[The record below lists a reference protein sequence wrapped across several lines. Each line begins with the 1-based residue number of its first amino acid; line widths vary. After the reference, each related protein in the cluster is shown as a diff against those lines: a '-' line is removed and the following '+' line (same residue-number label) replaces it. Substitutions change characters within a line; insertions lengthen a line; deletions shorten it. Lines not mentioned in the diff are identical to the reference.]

1 LIHFY
6 KRLQSLCVLKSYR
19 ILQKDPKTFTT
30 TAGVTRAGGVARPA
44 SGAQLPSANQQRRW
58 IAPSTTVRRDVLP
71 SQEDQLQN
79 DLVFRRIRGIL
90 NKITPEKFE
99 KLITDILNII
109 GNGSNV
115 IFKGVILLIFEKAL
129 DEPKYSSMYAQLCK
143 RLSEHAPNL
152 EPPESKITTFK
163 RLLLNKCKD
172 EFENRAAV
180 SATYEKRAG
189 DLSID
194 EEEARYVAKRK
205 MLGNI
210 KFIGEL
216 GKLEMLHDSILHRC
230 AEQLLV
236 GRRKQSLNDQTE
248 DIECLAHLMKTC
260 GRILDSAKAKMRMD
274 QYFDRIRAIINNPEM
289 PTRIKFLLQDVVE
302 MRQNKWMPRKL
313 ATPDGPRTIQQVRE
327 DAARDGCIYLP
338 QQDSPS
344 TKPPTPPTNQLQE
357 VIFSKIRPKGM
368 EDIFGGPA
376 DLGMNLGMGPGVIQ
390 GNDNHGFSN
399 GFNSNGGFHHNGFDH
414 GGFNNNRSNGPSFEE
429 KFRENNSNYNNSDQ
443 RDYKDNYKKRD
454 NFESK
459 YAERPDF
466 GDRFTANRNKTHPS
480 NRGGRNNREG
490 ERRVSPQY
498 ESRPQNGGNQNQ
510 NGKDLPPRFNK
521 MSFASS
527 GDRDPPPL
535 RPSPNSMMLKPKTP
549 YSLPKSAMAKLDG
562 INPVPNPKID
572 KVMMTSNEPA
582 VIIQKPASNSKKQN
596 DKKNQG
602 PTREEVFGKIDQIL
616 AKLAENSST
625 NEAFTSWKDAN
636 FPAKMVNNALIHTFK
651 QIIKNPSGDGRQ
663 VCMEFVDQLYSSDLI
678 TAVQVKESLARMVS
692 NIENNSDS
700 SNSNATAE
708 LAAWS
713 VSSDKVKLVEVAEM
727 TEGGSSHPLFLSIL
741 QTLATKNKNN
751 TLNMFKES
759 NIKLTDQ
766 LPTNMR
772 TEEQLGEQL
781 EQRQLSFLVPLLAIK
796 ADMWKQLESKPDCA
810 SFLAWVLAAVPE
822 ENRKDHSFISALI
835 ASVVRHIA
843 EQTTLKEENKTP
855 EKEVTDK
862 EKEMIAEFK
871 QVLQSFLT
879 NPDLQLAAVYALQV
893 FCFSRGFPKGMLLR
907 WFVSLY
913 EADIVDEHVF
923 LKWKEDVNDSYPG
936 KGKALFQVNQWLTW
950 LEEAESEEEDEDD
963 E

>member
-1 LIHFY
+1 
-6 KRLQSLCVLKSYR
+6 
-19 ILQKDPKTFTT
+19 
-30 TAGVTRAGGVARPA
+30 
-44 SGAQLPSANQQRRW
+44 
-58 IAPSTTVRRDVLP
+58 
-71 SQEDQLQN
+71 
-79 DLVFRRIRGIL
+79 LVFRRIRGIL

-172 EFENRAAV
+172 EFENRAAI
-180 SATYEKRAG
+180 STAYEKRAG
-189 DLSID
+189 DLSND

-260 GRILDSAKAKMRMD
+260 GRLLDSAKAKMRMD

-289 PTRIKFLLQDVVE
+289 PTRIKFLLQDVIE
-302 MRQNKWMPRKL
+302 MRHNRWMPRKL

-338 QQDSPS
+338 QQDNP
-344 TKPPTPPTNQLQE
+344 TNKPPPPPTNQLQE

-390 GNDNHGFSN
+390 GNDNNGFNN
-399 GFNSNGGFHHNGFDH
+399 GFNSNSGFHHNNGFDN
-414 GGFNNNRSNGPSFEE
+414 GGFHNNRNSGPSFEE

-459 YAERPDF
+459 FAERPDF

-480 NRGGRNNREG
+480 NRGGRGGREG
-490 ERRVSPQY
+490 ERRGSPQY

-510 NGKDLPPRFNK
+510 GVKDLPPRFNK
-521 MSFASS
+521 MGFGSS

-562 INPVPNPKID
+562 INPVPNSKID

-602 PTREEVFGKIDQIL
+602 PTRDEVFGKIDQIL
-616 AKLAENSST
+616 AKLGENSST
-625 NEAFTSWKDAN
+625 NEAFTSWKEAS
-636 FPAKMVNNALIHTFK
+636 FPAKMVNNALIHLFK
-651 QIIKNPSGDGRQ
+651 QIIKNTSSDGRT
-663 VCMEFVDQLYSSDLI
+663 VCLEFVDQLYSSELV
-678 TAVQVKESLARMVS
+678 TAVQVKESLARLVS
-692 NIENNSDS
+692 NTENSTDVVTTTT
-700 SNSNATAE
+700 TAE

-713 VSSDKVKLVEVAEM
+713 VSTDKVKLVEVAEM
-727 TEGGSSHPLFLSIL
+727 TEGGASHPLFLIVL
-741 QTLATKNKNN
+741 QTLATKNKNS
-751 TLNMFKES
+751 TLEMFKES
-759 NIKLTDQ
+759 NIKLTDH

-796 ADMWKQLESKPDCA
+796 ADMWKQLETDSDSA
-810 SFLAWVLAAVPE
+810 SFLAWVLDAVPE
-822 ENRKDHSFISALI
+822 GNRKDPSFISALI
-835 ASVVRHIA
+835 ASVVRYIT

-855 EKEVTDK
+855 EKEATDK
-862 EKEMIAEFK
+862 EKELIGEFK
-871 QVLQSFLT
+871 QVLQTFLT
-879 NPDLQLAAVYALQV
+879 NPELQLSAVYALQV

-923 LKWKEDVNDSYPG
+923 LDWKEDVNDSYPG

-950 LEEAESEEEDEDD
+950 LEEAESEEEDEDED
-963 E
+963 

>member
-1 LIHFY
+1 L
-6 KRLQSLCVLKSYR
+6 
-19 ILQKDPKTFTT
+19 KDPQTFTT
-30 TAGVTRAGGVARPA
+30 TAGVIRAGGDARPA

-344 TKPPTPPTNQLQE
+344 SKPPTPPTNQLQE

-498 ESRPQNGGNQNQ
+498 ESRPQNGGSQNQ

-663 VCMEFVDQLYSSDLI
+663 VCMEFVDQLYSSDMI

-692 NIENNSDS
+692 NIESNSDS

-843 EQTTLKEENKTP
+843 EQTTLKDENKTP

-871 QVLQSFLT
+871 QVLQSFLAS
-879 NPDLQLAAVYALQV
+879 PDLQLAAVYALQV

>member
-1 LIHFY
+1 L
-6 KRLQSLCVLKSYR
+6 
-19 ILQKDPKTFTT
+19 KDPQTFTT
-30 TAGVTRAGGVARPA
+30 TAGVIRAGGDARPA

-71 SQEDQLQN
+71 QEDQLHN

-143 RLSEHAPNL
+143 RLSDNAPNL

-172 EFENRAAV
+172 EFENRAAI
-180 SATYEKRAG
+180 STAFEKRIG
-189 DLSID
+189 DLSVD
-194 EEEARYVAKRK
+194 EEEARYLAKRK

-260 GRILDSAKAKMRMD
+260 GRLLDSAKAKMRMD

-302 MRQNKWMPRKL
+302 MRQNRWMPRKL

-344 TKPPTPPTNQLQE
+344 NKPPAPPTNQLQE
-357 VIFSKIRPKGM
+357 VIFSKMRPKGM

-376 DLGMNLGMGPGVIQ
+376 DLSMNLSMGLSMGPGVIQ
-390 GNDNHGFSN
+390 GNDNNGFNN
-399 GFNSNGGFHHNGFDH
+399 GFNSNSGFHHNNGFDN
-414 GGFNNNRSNGPSFEE
+414 GGFHNSRNGGPSFEE

-459 YAERPDF
+459 FAERPDF

-480 NRGGRNNREG
+480 NRGGRGGREG
-490 ERRVSPQY
+490 ERRGSPQY
-498 ESRPQNGGNQNQ
+498 ESRPQNGSNQNQ

-521 MSFASS
+521 MSFGSS

-602 PTREEVFGKIDQIL
+602 PTRDEVFGKIDLIL
-616 AKLAENSST
+616 AKLGENNST
-625 NEAFTSWKDAN
+625 NEAFTTWKEAN
-636 FPAKMVNNALIHTFK
+636 FPAKMVNNALIHLFK
-651 QIIKNPSGDGRQ
+651 QIIKNPSSDGRTL
-663 VCMEFVDQLYSSDLI
+663 CLEFVNQLYCSDLV
-678 TAVQVKESLARMVS
+678 TAVQVKESLARLVS
-692 NIENNSDS
+692 NTETSSDT
-700 SNSNATAE
+700 NTTTITAE
-708 LAAWS
+708 LAAWA
-713 VSSDKVKLVEVAEM
+713 VNTDKVKLVEVAEM
-727 TEGGSSHPLFLSIL
+727 AEGGASHPLFLIVL
-741 QTLATKNKNN
+741 QTLATKNKNS
-751 TLNMFKES
+751 TLDMFKES
-759 NIKLTDQ
+759 NIKLTDM

-796 ADMWKQLESKPDCA
+796 ADMWRQLESGPDCA
-810 SFLAWVLAAVPE
+810 GFLAWVLEAVPE
-822 ENRKDHSFISALI
+822 NNRKDPSFISALI

-843 EQTTLKEENKTP
+843 EQTTLKDTAGKTP

-862 EKEMIAEFK
+862 EKEMIGEYK
-871 QVLQSFLT
+871 QVLQTFLT
-879 NPDLQLAAVYALQV
+879 SHELQLSAVYALQV

-950 LEEAESEEEDEDD
+950 LEEAESEEEDEDED
-963 E
+963 

>member
-1 LIHFY
+1 L
-6 KRLQSLCVLKSYR
+6 
-19 ILQKDPKTFTT
+19 KDPQTFTT
-30 TAGVTRAGGVARPA
+30 TAGVIRAGGDARPA

-71 SQEDQLQN
+71 QEDQLHN

-143 RLSEHAPNL
+143 RLSDNAPNL

-172 EFENRAAV
+172 EFENRAAI
-180 SATYEKRAG
+180 STAFEKRIG
-189 DLSID
+189 DLSVD
-194 EEEARYVAKRK
+194 EEEARYLAKRK

-260 GRILDSAKAKMRMD
+260 GRLLDSAKAKMRMD
-274 QYFDRIRAIINNPEM
+274 QYFDRIRAIINNPDM

-302 MRQNKWMPRKL
+302 MRQNRWMPRKL

-338 QQDSPS
+338 QQESPS
-344 TKPPTPPTNQLQE
+344 NKPPAPPTNQLQE

-390 GNDNHGFSN
+390 GNDNN
-399 GFNSNGGFHHNGFDH
+399 GFNNGFHHNNGFDN
-414 GGFNNNRSNGPSFEE
+414 GGYHNNRNSGPSFEE

-454 NFESK
+454 SFESK
-459 YAERPDF
+459 FAERPDF

-480 NRGGRNNREG
+480 NRGGRGGREG
-490 ERRVSPQY
+490 ERRGSPQY

-521 MSFASS
+521 MSFGSS

-549 YSLPKSAMAKLDG
+549 FSLPKSAMAKVDG

-602 PTREEVFGKIDQIL
+602 PTRDEVFGKIDQIL
-616 AKLAENSST
+616 AKLAENKST
-625 NEAFTSWKDAN
+625 NEAFTSWKEAN
-636 FPAKMVNNALIHTFK
+636 FPAKMVNNALIHLFK
-651 QIIKNPSGDGRQ
+651 QVIKNPSSDGR
-663 VCMEFVDQLYSSDLI
+663 VLCLEFVDQLFGSDLI
-678 TAVQVKESLARMVS
+678 TSVQVKESLARMVS
-692 NIENNSDS
+692 NTENNSDTNTVS
-700 SNSNATAE
+700 ITAE

-713 VSSDKVKLVEVAEM
+713 VNTDKVKLIEVAEM
-727 TEGGSSHPLFLSIL
+727 TEGGASHPLFLIVL
-741 QTLATKNKNN
+741 QTLATKNKES
-751 TLNMFKES
+751 TLNMVKES
-759 NIKLTDQ
+759 SIKLMDH

-796 ADMWKQLESKPDCA
+796 ADMWKQLETGPDCG
-810 SFLAWVLAAVPE
+810 SFLTWVLDTVPE
-822 ENRKDHSFISALI
+822 SNRKDPSFISALI
-835 ASVVRHIA
+835 ASVVRFIA
-843 EQTTLKEENKTP
+843 EQTTLKDAGKTP

-862 EKEMIAEFK
+862 EKEMIGEYK
-871 QVLQSFLT
+871 QVLQTFLT
-879 NPDLQLAAVYALQV
+879 NQELQLSAVYALQV

-950 LEEAESEEEDEDD
+950 LEEAESEEEDEDED
-963 E
+963 

>member
-1 LIHFY
+1 
-6 KRLQSLCVLKSYR
+6 
-19 ILQKDPKTFTT
+19 
-30 TAGVTRAGGVARPA
+30 
-44 SGAQLPSANQQRRW
+44 
-58 IAPSTTVRRDVLP
+58 
-71 SQEDQLQN
+71 
-79 DLVFRRIRGIL
+79 
-90 NKITPEKFE
+90 
-99 KLITDILNII
+99 
-109 GNGSNV
+109 
-115 IFKGVILLIFEKAL
+115 LLIFEKAL

-172 EFENRAAV
+172 EFENRAAI
-180 SATYEKRAG
+180 STALEKRAG
-189 DLSID
+189 ELSTD
-194 EEEARYVAKRK
+194 EEEARYLAKRK

-260 GRILDSAKAKMRMD
+260 GRLLDSAKAKMRMD

-289 PTRIKFLLQDVVE
+289 PTRIKFLLQDVIE
-302 MRQNKWMPRKL
+302 MRTNRWMPRKL

-338 QQDSPS
+338 QQDMPG
-344 TKPPTPPTNQLQE
+344 TKQPTPPTNQLQE

-390 GNDNHGFSN
+390 GNDNN
-399 GFNSNGGFHHNGFDH
+399 GFNSGFNSNNGFHHNNGFDNGSFH
-414 GGFNNNRSNGPSFEE
+414 QNRNNGPSFEE
-429 KFRENNSNYNNSDQ
+429 KFRENNSTYNNSDQ

-459 YAERPDF
+459 FAERPDF

-480 NRGGRNNREG
+480 NRGGRGGREG
-490 ERRVSPQY
+490 ERRSSPQY
-498 ESRPQNGGNQNQ
+498 EPPRQHNMGGNQNQ
-510 NGKDLPPRFNK
+510 NGKDLPPRFNRQNF
-521 MSFASS
+521 SSS

-535 RPSPNSMMLKPKTP
+535 RPSPNAMMLKPKTP

-562 INPVPNPKID
+562 INPVPNSKID

-582 VIIQKPASNSKKQN
+582 VIIQKSVSNSKKQN
-596 DKKNQG
+596 EKKNQG
-602 PTREEVFGKIDQIL
+602 PTRDEVFGKIDQIL
-616 AKLAENSST
+616 TKLGENSST
-625 NEAFTSWKDAN
+625 NEAFTTWKEVN
-636 FPAKMVNNALIHTFK
+636 IPAKMVNNALIHLFK
-651 QIIKNPSGDGRQ
+651 QIIKNTSSDGRA
-663 VCMEFVDQLYSSDLI
+663 VCLEFVDQLFSSDLV
-678 TAVQVKESLARMVS
+678 TAVQVKESLARLVS
-692 NIENNSDS
+692 NIESNTDS
-700 SNSNATAE
+700 STLTTTAE

-713 VSSDKVKLVEVAEM
+713 VSTDKVKMMEVAEM
-727 TEGGSSHPLFLSIL
+727 TEGGASHPLFLTVL
-741 QTLATKNKNN
+741 QVLSTKNKDK
-751 TLNMFKES
+751 TLDMFKES

-772 TEEQLGEQL
+772 TEELLGEQL
-781 EQRQLSFLVPLLAIK
+781 EKRQLSFLVPLLAIK
-796 ADMWKQLESKPDCA
+796 ADMWKQLETKPA
-810 SFLAWVLAAVPE
+810 SSSFLAWVTAAVPE
-822 ENRKDHSFISALI
+822 TNRKDPSFISALI
-835 ASVVRHIA
+835 ASVVRHIG
-843 EQTTLKEENKTP
+843 EKTTLKEGNATL

-862 EKEMIAEFK
+862 EKEMIGDFK
-871 QVLQSFLT
+871 EVLQTFLT
-879 NPDLQLAAVYALQV
+879 NQELQLSAVYALQV

-950 LEEAESEEEDEDD
+950 LEEAESEEEDDD
-963 E
+963 ED

>member
-1 LIHFY
+1 
-6 KRLQSLCVLKSYR
+6 
-19 ILQKDPKTFTT
+19 
-30 TAGVTRAGGVARPA
+30 
-44 SGAQLPSANQQRRW
+44 
-58 IAPSTTVRRDVLP
+58 
-71 SQEDQLQN
+71 
-79 DLVFRRIRGIL
+79 LVFRRIRGIL

-172 EFENRAAV
+172 EFENRAAI
-180 SATYEKRAG
+180 STAYEKRAG
-189 DLSID
+189 DLSND

-260 GRILDSAKAKMRMD
+260 GRLLDSAKAKMRMD

-289 PTRIKFLLQDVVE
+289 PTRIKFLLQDVIE
-302 MRQNKWMPRKL
+302 MRTNRWMPRKL

-338 QQDSPS
+338 QQDNPGN
-344 TKPPTPPTNQLQE
+344 KPPPPPTNQLQE

-390 GNDNHGFSN
+390 GNDNNGFNN
-399 GFNSNGGFHHNGFDH
+399 GFNSNSGFHHNNGFDN
-414 GGFNNNRSNGPSFEE
+414 GGFHNNRNSGPSFEE

-459 YAERPDF
+459 FAERPDF

-480 NRGGRNNREG
+480 NRGGRGGREG
-490 ERRVSPQY
+490 ERRGSPQY

-510 NGKDLPPRFNK
+510 AGKDLPPRFNK
-521 MSFASS
+521 MGFGSS

-562 INPVPNPKID
+562 INPVPNSKID

-602 PTREEVFGKIDQIL
+602 PTRDEVFGKIDQIL
-616 AKLAENSST
+616 AKLGENSST
-625 NEAFTSWKDAN
+625 NEAFTSWKEAS
-636 FPAKMVNNALIHTFK
+636 FPAKMVNNALIHLFK
-651 QIIKNPSGDGRQ
+651 QIIKNTSSDGRT
-663 VCMEFVDQLYSSDLI
+663 VCLEFVDQLYTSELV
-678 TAVQVKESLARMVS
+678 TAVQVKESLARLVS
-692 NIENNSDS
+692 NTENSSDMVTTTT
-700 SNSNATAE
+700 TAE

-713 VSSDKVKLVEVAEM
+713 VSTDKVKLMEVAEM
-727 TEGGSSHPLFLSIL
+727 TEGGASHPLFLIVL
-741 QTLATKNKNN
+741 QTLATKNKNS
-751 TLNMFKES
+751 TLEMFKES
-759 NIKLTDQ
+759 NIKLTDH

-796 ADMWKQLESKPDCA
+796 ADMWKQLETNPDSA
-810 SFLAWVLAAVPE
+810 SFLAWVLDAVPE
-822 ENRKDHSFISALI
+822 GNRKDPSFISALI
-835 ASVVRHIA
+835 ASVVRYIT

-855 EKEVTDK
+855 EKEATDK
-862 EKEMIAEFK
+862 EKELIGEFK
-871 QVLQSFLT
+871 QVLQTFLT
-879 NPDLQLAAVYALQV
+879 NPELQLSAVYALQV

-923 LKWKEDVNDSYPG
+923 LNWKEDVNDSYPG

-950 LEEAESEEEDEDD
+950 LEEAESEEEDEDED
-963 E
+963 

>member
-6 KRLQSLCVLKSYR
+6 KRLQSLCVLKSDR

-602 PTREEVFGKIDQIL
+602 PTREEVFGKIDLIL

-772 TEEQLGEQL
+772 TEELLGEQL

>member
-1 LIHFY
+1 
-6 KRLQSLCVLKSYR
+6 
-19 ILQKDPKTFTT
+19 
-30 TAGVTRAGGVARPA
+30 
-44 SGAQLPSANQQRRW
+44 
-58 IAPSTTVRRDVLP
+58 
-71 SQEDQLQN
+71 
-79 DLVFRRIRGIL
+79 
-90 NKITPEKFE
+90 
-99 KLITDILNII
+99 LITDILGCI
-109 GNGSNV
+109 GIGSNV

-129 DEPKYSSMYAQLCK
+129 DESKYSSMYAQLCK

-180 SATYEKRAG
+180 STALEKRAG
-189 DLSID
+189 DLST
-194 EEEARYVAKRK
+194 EQEEARYLAKRK

-260 GRILDSAKAKMRMD
+260 GRLLDSAKAKMRMD

-289 PTRIKFLLQDVVE
+289 PTRIKFILQDVIE
-302 MRQNKWMPRKL
+302 MRHNRWMPRKL

-338 QQDSPS
+338 QQDMPGARQQA
-344 TKPPTPPTNQLQE
+344 PPTNQLQE

-390 GNDNHGFSN
+390 GNDNNGFNN
-399 GFNSNGGFHHNGFDH
+399 GFNSNNGFHHNNGFDNGSFH
-414 GGFNNNRSNGPSFEE
+414 NNRNNGPSFEE

-443 RDYKDNYKKRD
+443 RDYKDNYKKKD

-459 YAERPDF
+459 FAERPDF

-480 NRGGRNNREG
+480 NRGGRGGREG
-490 ERRVSPQY
+490 ERRSSPQY
-498 ESRPQNGGNQNQ
+498 EPPRQYNSMGGNQNQ
-510 NGKDLPPRFNK
+510 NGKDMPPRFNRQNF
-521 MSFASS
+521 SSS
-527 GDRDPPPL
+527 GDRDPTPL
-535 RPSPNSMMLKPKTP
+535 RPSPNAMMLKPKTP

-562 INPVPNPKID
+562 INPVPNSKID

-582 VIIQKPASNSKKQN
+582 VIIQKSVSNSKKQN

-602 PTREEVFGKIDQIL
+602 PTRDEVFGKIDQIL
-616 AKLAENSST
+616 TKLGENSST
-625 NEAFTSWKDAN
+625 NEAFTTWKEVN
-636 FPAKMVNNALIHTFK
+636 IPAKMVNNALIHLFK
-651 QIIKNPSGDGRQ
+651 QIIKNTSSDGRA
-663 VCMEFVDQLYSSDLI
+663 VCLEFVDQLYSSELV
-678 TAVQVKESLARMVS
+678 TAVQVKESLARLVY
-692 NIENNSDS
+692 NIEGNTDS
-700 SNSNATAE
+700 NTVTNTAE

-713 VSSDKVKLVEVAEM
+713 VSTDKVKLIEVAEM
-727 TEGGSSHPLFLSIL
+727 TEGGASHPLFLTVL
-741 QTLATKNKNN
+741 QVLATKNKEN
-751 TLNMFKES
+751 TLAMFKES
-759 NIKLTDQ
+759 NLKLTDQ

-772 TEEQLGEQL
+772 TEELLGEQL
-781 EQRQLSFLVPLLAIK
+781 EKRQLSFLVPLLAIK
-796 ADMWKQLESKPDCA
+796 ADMWRQLESKPDSA
-810 SFLAWVLAAVPE
+810 SFLAWVTAAVPE
-822 ENRKDHSFISALI
+822 INRKDPSFISALI
-835 ASVVRHIA
+835 TSVVRYIG
-843 EQTTLKEENKTP
+843 EQTTLREDNATP

-862 EKEMIAEFK
+862 EKEMIDEFK
-871 QVLQSFLT
+871 EVLQTFLT
-879 NPDLQLAAVYALQV
+879 NQELQLTAVYALQV

-950 LEEAESEEEDEDD
+950 LEEAESEEEDDEED
-963 E
+963 

>member
-1 LIHFY
+1 M
-6 KRLQSLCVLKSYR
+6 
-19 ILQKDPKTFTT
+19 
-30 TAGVTRAGGVARPA
+30 
-44 SGAQLPSANQQRRW
+44 
-58 IAPSTTVRRDVLP
+58 
-71 SQEDQLQN
+71 
-79 DLVFRRIRGIL
+79 VFRRIRGIL

-99 KLITDILNII
+99 KLIADILNII

-163 RLLLNKCKD
+163 RLLLSKCKD
-172 EFENRAAV
+172 EFENRAAI
-180 SATYEKRAG
+180 STALEKRAG
-189 DLSID
+189 ELSND
-194 EEEARYVAKRK
+194 EEEARYLAKRK

-260 GRILDSAKAKMRMD
+260 GRLLDSAKAKMRMD

-289 PTRIKFLLQDVVE
+289 PTRIKFLLQDVIE
-302 MRQNKWMPRKL
+302 MRHNKWMPRKL

-344 TKPPTPPTNQLQE
+344 NKPQAPTPNNQLQE

-390 GNDNHGFSN
+390 GNDNN
-399 GFNSNGGFHHNGFDH
+399 GFNNGFNANNGFHQNNGFHNNRNGG
-414 GGFNNNRSNGPSFEE
+414 GPSFEE

-443 RDYKDNYKKRD
+443 RGDYKDNYKKKD

-459 YAERPDF
+459 FAERPDF

-480 NRGGRNNREG
+480 NRGGRGGREG
-490 ERRVSPQY
+490 ERRSSPQY
-498 ESRPQNGGNQNQ
+498 ESRPQNGGGQNQ
-510 NGKDLPPRFNK
+510 NDHAPRFKNF
-521 MSFASS
+521 SSS

-562 INPVPNPKID
+562 INPVPSSKLD

-582 VIIQKPASNSKKQN
+582 VIIQKPASKMKLNE
-596 DKKNQG
+596 KKNQG
-602 PTREEVFGKIDQIL
+602 PTRDEVFGKIDQIL
-616 AKLAENSST
+616 TKLGENSAT
-625 NEAFTSWKDAN
+625 NEAFTSWKEAN
-636 FPAKMVNNALIHTFK
+636 IPAKMVNNALIHLFK
-651 QIIKNPSGDGRQ
+651 QIIKKTSSDRMA
-663 VCMEFVDQLYSSDLI
+663 VCLEFVDQLYTSDLV
-678 TAVQVKESLARMVS
+678 TAVQVKESLARVVS
-692 NIENNSDS
+692 NVDSNSDITTT
-700 SNSNATAE
+700 TAE
-708 LAAWS
+708 LSAWA
-713 VSSDKVKLVEVAEM
+713 VNTDKVKLVDFAEM
-727 TEGGSSHPLFLSIL
+727 TEGGASHPLFLTVL
-741 QTLATKNKNN
+741 QVLSTKNKDS
-751 TLNMFKES
+751 TLSMFKES

-772 TEEQLGEQL
+772 TEELLGEQM

-796 ADMWKQLESKPDCA
+796 ADMWRQLESKPDSS

-822 ENRKDHSFISALI
+822 INRKDPSFISALI
-835 ASVVRHIA
+835 ASVVRYIG
-843 EQTTLKEENKTP
+843 EETTLKEGNATP
-855 EKEVTDK
+855 EKDVTDK
-862 EKEMIAEFK
+862 EKDMIGQFK
-871 QVLQSFLT
+871 EVLQTFLT
-879 NPDLQLAAVYALQV
+879 NQELQLAAVYALQV

-950 LEEAESEEEDEDD
+950 LEEAESEEEDEDED
-963 E
+963 